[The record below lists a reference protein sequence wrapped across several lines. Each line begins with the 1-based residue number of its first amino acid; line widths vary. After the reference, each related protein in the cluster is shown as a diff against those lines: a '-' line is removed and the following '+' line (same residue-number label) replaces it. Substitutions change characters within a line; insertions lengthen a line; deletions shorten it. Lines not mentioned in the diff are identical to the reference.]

1 MECLLEINFRS
12 IQDDMDSE
20 DILDRFRDHF
30 RDHFRILSGF
40 KIGFEHGSKSSLTS
54 ALFLA
59 PFWLRFGRSFG
70 SKLATFSVP
79 GGGPCGV
86 LTLFRP
92 HSLHNSDFFSFRAFL
107 EPCRIGFRTI
117 FGTILEDFFMLRN
130 CFWRLFPSCDERRLL
145 HTHSHARLSCS

>member
-30 RDHFRILSGF
+30 RDHFRSLSGF

-54 ALFLA
+54 VLFLA
-59 PFWLRFGRSFG
+59 PFWLRFGRPFG

-79 GGGPCGV
+79 GGVPCGV
-86 LTLFRP
+86 LTLFCP
-92 HSLHNSDFFSFRAFL
+92 HSLHFFDFISFRAFL
-107 EPCRIGFRTI
+107 EPCRTGFRTI
-117 FGTILEDFFMLRN
+117 FGTILGDFFMLRN
-130 CFWRLFPSCDERRLL
+130 YFWRLFPSCDERRLF
-145 HTHSHARLSCS
+145 HTQSHARLSCS